1 MSDYSTY
8 PRQDAYKTQLTQGI
22 SDSEPVCPV
31 LVAPSVTV
39 TAPDKIYIG
48 IDYDNSKY
56 ELCKATIAG
65 GVITLTDRAQPTY
78 EGGTGVA
85 RSHSSGAKV
94 IISHTWKTFADIA
107 TAIATK
113 LNKSGGTMTGAL
125 EFSGTDH
132 GGVRLVNLT
141 TAQITAL
148 GAVANGYK
156 VYDTTT
162 GEVKTRIGG
171 AWVVEAAGG
180 VFANAD
186 EGVAG
191 KVSEVTQANNDAAAS
206 TDGTGAK
213 VFATPAKTAATIQ
226 KGTWLYAA
234 DAGASDTYAVTLAPA
249 PAAYATGMMLF
260 VKVNTGNTGA
270 ATLDVNALGA
280 KTIKKFGT
288 LDLETGDLLAGVIY
302 QFVYDGTNFQLLS
315 QIGEPTGSIKAWPAA
330 SAPLG
335 YLLADGSAVSRSTY
349 AALFALI
356 STTYG
361 TGDGATTF
369 NVPNLKGK
377 VIVGYNSA
385 ETEFDAL
392 GETGGAKTHTLTI
405 PEMPAHTHGNKG
417 NSAATGGG
425 YMVPQQLNA
434 TTDVAFSNSTAST
447 GGGGAHN
454 NLQPYIALNYIIKT

>member
-22 SDSEPVCPV
+22 SDSDSVCPV

-48 IDYDNSKY
+48 IDYDNSSY
-56 ELCKATIAG
+56 ELCKGTIAA
-65 GVITLTDRAQPTY
+65 GVITLTDRAQATY

-113 LNKSGGTMTGAL
+113 LDKSGGTMSGAL

-132 GGVRLVNLT
+132 AGIKLISLT
-141 TAQITAL
+141 TAQINAL

-180 VFANAD
+180 VFPNAD
-186 EGVAG
+186 TATAG
-191 KVSEVTQANNDAAAS
+191 KVEIPTQAESDSGAGIG
-206 TDGTGAK
+206 GTGA
-213 VFATPAKTAATIQ
+213 ALASTPETTAGSVQ

-234 DAGASDTYAVTLAPA
+234 DAGASDTYAVTLTPA

-270 ATLDVNALGA
+270 ATLNVNTLGA

-330 SAPLG
+330 SAPSG

-361 TGDGATTF
+361 VGDGATTF

-392 GETGGAKTHTLTI
+392 GETGGEKTHTLTVPEI
-405 PEMPAHTHGNKG
+405 PSHSHSIGTVNLSGG
-417 NSAATGGG
+417 WVAA
-425 YMVPQQLNA
+425 QS
-434 TTDVAFSNSTAST
+434 SNTAADHSYQSGST

-454 NLQPYIALNYIIKT
+454 NLQPYITLNYIIKT